1 MMLNLSPLQSKA
13 LFTFE
18 FIGLNEY
25 FQILRFLFKHCQENK
40 QKVEII
46 LATSVDL
53 FTTCLFIWVS
63 TAAKIQIQK
72 CLNWEARVFH
82 SKNFVLIKITYNSNH
97 CNDATDHTEPVDDS
111 DITNESL
118 SYWCRKLKAI
128 LTIDCL
134 LFYLCAFL
142 RLFTYWFL
150 VTCS

>member
-1 MMLNLSPLQSKA
+1 MKVGRKEISGYETGYVYIFVIPNLSPLQSKA

-63 TAAKIQIQK
+63 TAAKY
-72 CLNWEARVFH
+72 
-82 SKNFVLIKITYNSNH
+82 KNV
-97 CNDATDHTEPVDDS
+97 
-111 DITNESL
+111 
-118 SYWCRKLKAI
+118 
-128 LTIDCL
+128 
-134 LFYLCAFL
+134 
-142 RLFTYWFL
+142 
-150 VTCS
+150 